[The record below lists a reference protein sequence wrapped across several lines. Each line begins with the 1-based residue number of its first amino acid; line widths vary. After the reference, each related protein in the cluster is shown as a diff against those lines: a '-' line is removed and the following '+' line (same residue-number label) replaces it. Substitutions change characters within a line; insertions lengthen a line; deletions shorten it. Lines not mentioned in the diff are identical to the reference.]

1 MNTKQLTK
9 IKKLIIENDGLT
21 LSSDGKIANISKG
34 YMVSLEGHEKVVK
47 KIDHLEL
54 ATVKRYLKN
63 AKKLNAFVGF
73 WVDNGLI
80 YLDLS
85 INIKTKK
92 EALKIAKNNK
102 QLAIFD
108 CKKLVSIH
116 L

>member
-1 MNTKQLTK
+1 MNAK
-9 IKKLIIENDGLT
+9 ILKEMKKLIIERNGLT
-21 LSSDGKIANISKG
+21 IDENGEIAKLSKG
-34 YMVSLEGHEKVVK
+34 YMVSLYGYEKVISDIK
-47 KIDHLEL
+47 YLEL
-54 ATVKRYLKN
+54 AQVKRYLKL

-73 WVDNGLI
+73 WIDKNKI

-85 INIKTKK
+85 INISNKK